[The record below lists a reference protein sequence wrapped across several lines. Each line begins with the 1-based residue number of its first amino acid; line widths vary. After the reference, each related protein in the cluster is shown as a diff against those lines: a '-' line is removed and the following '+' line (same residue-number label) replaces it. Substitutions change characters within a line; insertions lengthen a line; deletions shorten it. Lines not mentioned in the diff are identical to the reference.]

1 MKNLLKLFLLMVPI
15 IMLITGCKNGS
26 YNEIDFET
34 FETLLDKKESFV
46 LVIGSSQ
53 CSHCADYEIT
63 MDEIINEYG
72 LDIKYI
78 NVFNLSEKE
87 KSKLDA
93 KTHYNYATPTTVF
106 FEEGKLDNTSTIRGN
121 QKKENVVKKLTKK
134 GYIK

>member
-1 MKNLLKLFLLMVPI
+1 MKKLLKLFLLIVPI

-53 CSHCADYEIT
+53 CGHCADYEIT

>member
-1 MKNLLKLFLLMVPI
+1 MKKLLKLFLLIVPI